1 MFRIFLQTWLQFSV
15 RLRTG
20 MSSIR
25 QLYLSP
31 RTGNASGTL
40 LTAGSTF
47 STKSNM
53 VFIKYLR
60 ESESE
65 GGGGGIYCQPEPFV
79 IKKNI
84 LPEN

>member
-53 VFIKYLR
+53 VFIKYVR
-60 ESESE
+60 ESE
-65 GGGGGIYCQPEPFV
+65 GGGGIYCQSEPFV

>member
-53 VFIKYLR
+53 VFIKYPR
-60 ESESE
+60 ESES
-65 GGGGGIYCQPEPFV
+65 GGGVIYCQPEPFV

>member
-1 MFRIFLQTWLQFSV
+1 
-15 RLRTG
+15 

-60 ESESE
+60 ESES